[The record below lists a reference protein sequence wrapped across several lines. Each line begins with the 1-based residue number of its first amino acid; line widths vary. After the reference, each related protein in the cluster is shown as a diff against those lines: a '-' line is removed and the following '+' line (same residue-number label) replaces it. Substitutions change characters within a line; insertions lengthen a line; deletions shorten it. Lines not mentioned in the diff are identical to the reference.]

1 MPLLISVKILVPYL
15 ITWTSQSHNAC
26 FVKIR
31 ARLVSIRLESVGL
44 VKIIYYYSKMVVS
57 RNALDPG
64 LQILVPKNAYN
75 ACRLVRHAYL

>member
-1 MPLLISVKILVPYL
+1 M
-15 ITWTSQSHNAC
+15 
-26 FVKIR
+26 
-31 ARLVSIRLESVGL
+31 SIRLESVGL

-57 RNALDPG
+57 RNALDRKNFLMNKFFINKSLLFFYFLKAG